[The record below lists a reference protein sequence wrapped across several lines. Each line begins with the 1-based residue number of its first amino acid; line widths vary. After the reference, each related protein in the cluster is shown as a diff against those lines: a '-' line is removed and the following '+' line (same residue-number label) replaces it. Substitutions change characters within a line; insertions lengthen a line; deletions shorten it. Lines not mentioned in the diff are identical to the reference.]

1 MRGMFSG
8 CSSLTSLDLNNFNTS
23 NVTNMGDMFSR
34 CSSLTSLDLSSFNTS
49 KVTNINYMFSSCTSL
64 ISLDLRGFSVLTA
77 SEDSHTFSRCTSL
90 KYFDISNCYFRDLST
105 LLGALKDCT
114 NLITTINITNFNYGT
129 TYNFAYLTNAKIT
142 INYTSVCEA
151 SLDAY
156 LAAHPDYN
164 WVKGKLITAPTS
176 N

>member
-1 MRGMFSG
+1 MEYMFRN

-23 NVTNMGDMFSR
+23 NVTNMNSMFFS

-49 KVTNINYMFSSCTSL
+49 KVTNINYMFCDCSSLT
-64 ISLDLRGFSVLTA
+64 SLDLRGFSVLTT
-77 SEDSHTFSRCTSL
+77 SQGSHTFSSCTSL
-90 KYFDISNCYFRDLST
+90 KYLDISNCYFDDLNKILT
-105 LLGALKDCT
+105 VLKDCT

-164 WVKGKLITAPTS
+164 WVKGKLITAPSS